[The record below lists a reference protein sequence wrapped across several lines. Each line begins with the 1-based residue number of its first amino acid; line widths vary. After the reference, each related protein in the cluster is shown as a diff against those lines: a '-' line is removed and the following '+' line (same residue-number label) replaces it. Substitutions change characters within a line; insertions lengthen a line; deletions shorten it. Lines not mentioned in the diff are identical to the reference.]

1 MSVLNHCLVSV
12 HLWHF
17 LQGSVPQH
25 QALHSSSFFNLKKTQ
40 NQYHFVRNNFK
51 ILIEPRIWWRTT
63 TARPAMSG
71 SASSHLAMD
80 EASLKNQNQ
89 TNLGLINLTSDTSGS
104 FNLIEIATCLFVAI
118 SGFYLLSWWC
128 QQRKAR
134 KMQEIRHA
142 LASVRVDPEVS
153 RCPVFEPTQRAIS
166 NQLAQPPPPTMYPGL
181 HKTAAEQLLAEV
193 MSKYS

>member
-1 MSVLNHCLVSV
+1 M
-12 HLWHF
+12 
-17 LQGSVPQH
+17 
-25 QALHSSSFFNLKKTQ
+25 
-40 NQYHFVRNNFK
+40 
-51 ILIEPRIWWRTT
+51 IEPRIWWRTT

-128 QQRKAR
+128 QQRKTR
-134 KMQEIRHA
+134 KMQEIRHT
-142 LASVRVDPEVS
+142 LASVRVDPEMS

-166 NQLAQPPPPTMYPGL
+166 NQLNHRHHRCILACTKQQRNSLGQRSCQNF
-181 HKTAAEQLLAEV
+181 HEQFAEHNCINNTGEQNKKKKCCLE
-193 MSKYS
+193 YFT